1 MSYFHPDRMPVL
13 PARRRKAARQQLEQ
27 VVAQAAKSRARRHP
41 VVIAAAIA
49 IVVLSTGAAAA
60 GVVAY
65 EAVTHHAQARCFT
78 VDDVTSNDF
87 TLIAQA
93 SKPLTGAE
101 ARRRAR
107 HLPGAVQDRHAQ
119 EGPCA
124 YSPVQDAGSSSRAW
138 FGGLCLAGP
147 DRGSLPWRA
156 GNLRESRPPSGSTA
170 AVRPTPPAARH
181 GGPDSLSQIGAAVP
195 Y

>member
-101 ARRRAR
+101 AEDALGTCQALFRIGMLRKGHAPIRLSR
-107 HLPGAVQDRHAQ
+107 TPGHHRV
-119 EGPCA
+119 P
-124 YSPVQDAGSSSRAW
+124 
-138 FGGLCLAGP
+138 GLVVCVWP
-147 DRGSLPWRA
+147 DQ
-156 GNLRESRPPSGSTA
+156 TA
-170 AVRPTPPAARH
+170 AVFPGGRGTCAKVGLPAAARRQL
-181 GGPDSLSQIGAAVP
+181 GPRRLRPGTAAP
-195 Y
+195 IP